1 MIMAAQA
8 SGASVRGF
16 TIALA
21 VWVLVLELTQ
31 CWIDTRSGEI
41 STPLLALLSG
51 LLVAA
56 IGPATRQG
64 NSAASPA
71 SRPNPRTPD
80 ARAHPTGQPRPWHK
94 HPAWTLSCL
103 LVPMTMA
110 LHLGLR
116 LPGLPYNVRELFV
129 ADGHVAALATFAAA
143 LLWLGAGPAWLG
155 RLLSA
160 SKHPWLWLP
169 IGGLTCALVAL
180 ALLTASTTSE
190 SLDDIAGSNN
200 IMWFVTQRDLW
211 GAWWRELF
219 LRLDAPTLIAFI
231 ERCVRWAA
239 LYGPLPLVLA
249 TLVALA
255 RRDSLG
261 PGRHWRTVT
270 MLLSVA
276 LTLWLCKAIAFDWSS
291 TDNLN
296 ELIARDGPWGLG
308 GGGWLYALLV
318 GICANALLLAHGL
331 TRGLLPML
339 GTVVAT
345 AVALPAGWWLLS
357 AGLDPSV
364 EKYGHVFS
372 GAQFLLGPDRQQLLP
387 DSVLQMRWFGVQMAI
402 VTIIAMGIWLERRI
416 AAWQTPSR
424 QLSS

>member
-1 MIMAAQA
+1 
-8 SGASVRGF
+8 
-16 TIALA
+16 
-21 VWVLVLELTQ
+21 
-31 CWIDTRSGEI
+31 
-41 STPLLALLSG
+41 
-51 LLVAA
+51 
-56 IGPATRQG
+56 
-64 NSAASPA
+64 
-71 SRPNPRTPD
+71 
-80 ARAHPTGQPRPWHK
+80 
-94 HPAWTLSCL
+94 
-103 LVPMTMA
+103 
-110 LHLGLR
+110 
-116 LPGLPYNVRELFV
+116 
-129 ADGHVAALATFAAA
+129 
-143 LLWLGAGPAWLG
+143 
-155 RLLSA
+155 
-160 SKHPWLWLP
+160 
-169 IGGLTCALVAL
+169 
-180 ALLTASTTSE
+180 
-190 SLDDIAGSNN
+190 
-200 IMWFVTQRDLW
+200 
-211 GAWWRELF
+211 
-219 LRLDAPTLIAFI
+219 
-231 ERCVRWAA
+231 
-239 LYGPLPLVLA
+239 
-249 TLVALA
+249 
-255 RRDSLG
+255 
-261 PGRHWRTVT
+261 